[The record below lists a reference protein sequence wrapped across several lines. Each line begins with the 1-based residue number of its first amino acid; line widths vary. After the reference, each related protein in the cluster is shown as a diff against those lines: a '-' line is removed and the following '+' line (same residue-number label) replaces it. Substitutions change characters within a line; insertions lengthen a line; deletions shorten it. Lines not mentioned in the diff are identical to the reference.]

1 MIERSD
7 GRNRAVHVVVE
18 EEYNMMERS
27 NVHQLLLLDE
37 LRPAEN
43 EPKIPKLIFFAVRK
57 VVLHS

>member
-7 GRNRAVHVVVE
+7 GRNRAVHVVAE
-18 EEYNMMERS
+18 EEYNMMEHS

-43 EPKIPKLIFFAVRK
+43 GPKIPKLIFFAV
-57 VVLHS
+57 S